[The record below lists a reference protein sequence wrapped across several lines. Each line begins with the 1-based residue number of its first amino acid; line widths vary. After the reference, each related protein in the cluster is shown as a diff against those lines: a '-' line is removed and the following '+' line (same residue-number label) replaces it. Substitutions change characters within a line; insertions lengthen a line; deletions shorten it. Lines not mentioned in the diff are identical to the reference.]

1 MNGEFV
7 MNIDFLKN
15 LRFFNPTSEL
25 KILLLLEQIQNS
37 NKITQDKLAHY
48 IHSAPS
54 MINNYIKQL
63 EKKGFLVKNK
73 KTKRNV
79 EYIITK
85 KGIDRKN
92 YLLVTYMNELIELYN
107 LTKINIE
114 LFVKNLIKRNYKNCI
129 FYGAGET
136 AKVIINVL
144 NNMPK
149 LDFKLMFLIDDDINK
164 QGKRF
169 MGYNVVS
176 CEDVGK
182 YDVDVI
188 VITSCVYEKEIRNK
202 LRNMNYPD
210 KKIINF
216 FDMDYI
222 VI

>member
-1 MNGEFV
+1 MNMEFA

-37 NKITQDKLAHY
+37 NKITQDKLAYY

-54 MINNYIKQL
+54 MINTYIKQL
-63 EKKGFLVKNK
+63 EREGFLIKNK

-114 LFVKNLIKRNYKNCI
+114 LFVKNLIKRNYKNCV

-136 AKVIINVL
+136 AKVIIKVIKD
-144 NNMPK
+144 MSK
-149 LDFKLMFLIDDDINK
+149 LDFKLMFLVDDDINK
-164 QGKRF
+164 QGEKF
-169 MGYNVVS
+169 EGYDVVS
-176 CEDVGK
+176 NVNIKKHDI
-182 YDVDVI
+182 DAI
-188 VITSCVYEKEIRNK
+188 IITSCIYEKEIRDK
-202 LRNMNYPD
+202 LRKLKYPEE
-210 KKIINF
+210 KIISF
-216 FDMDYI
+216 FDI
-222 VI
+222 E

>member
-1 MNGEFV
+1 MNMEFV

-54 MINNYIKQL
+54 MVNTYIKQL
-63 EKKGFLVKNK
+63 EKEGFLVKNK

-79 EYIITK
+79 EYIISK
-85 KGIDRKN
+85 KGIYRKN
-92 YLLVTYMNELIELYN
+92 YLLVTYMNELLELYN

-114 LFVKNLIKRNYKNCI
+114 LFVKNLIKRNYKNCV

-136 AKVIINVL
+136 AKVIIKVIKD
-144 NNMPK
+144 MPK
-149 LDFKLMFLIDDDINK
+149 LDFKLMFLVDDDESK
-164 QGKRF
+164 QGKEF
-169 MGYNVVS
+169 EGYAIVSNVNAKKH
-176 CEDVGK
+176 DI
-182 YDVDVI
+182 DAI

-202 LRNMNYPD
+202 LKKLKCPD
-210 KKIINF
+210 EKIISF
-216 FDMDYI
+216 FDID
-222 VI
+222 

>member
-1 MNGEFV
+1 

-37 NKITQDKLAHY
+37 NKLTQDKLAHY

-54 MINNYIKQL
+54 MINTYIKQL
-63 EKKGFLVKNK
+63 EKERFLVKNK

-114 LFVKNLIKRNYKNCI
+114 LFVKNLIKRNYKNCV

-136 AKVIINVL
+136 AKVIIKL
-144 NNMPK
+144 IKDMSK
-149 LDFKLMFLIDDDINK
+149 LDFKLMFLVDDDISK
-164 QGKRF
+164 QGEKF
-169 MGYNVVS
+169 EGYDVVS
-176 CEDVGK
+176 NVNIKKHDIGA
-182 YDVDVI
+182 I

-202 LRNMNYPD
+202 LRKLKYP
-210 KKIINF
+210 KEKIISF
-216 FDMDYI
+216 FDME
-222 VI
+222 

>member
-1 MNGEFV
+1 

-15 LRFFNPTSEL
+15 LRFFNPTSEF

-54 MINNYIKQL
+54 MINTYIKQL
-63 EKKGFLVKNK
+63 EKECFLVKNK
-73 KTKRNV
+73 KTKRDV

-114 LFVKNLIKRNYKNCI
+114 LFVKNLIERNYKNYV

-136 AKVIINVL
+136 AKVIIKVIKD
-144 NNMPK
+144 MSK
-149 LDFKLMFLIDDDINK
+149 LDFKLLFLVDDDINK

-169 MGYNVVS
+169 MGYDVVS
-176 CEDVGK
+176 CEDIGK

-202 LRNMNYPD
+202 LRNMNCPD

-216 FDMDYI
+216 FDI
-222 VI
+222 S

>member
-1 MNGEFV
+1 

-54 MINNYIKQL
+54 MINAYIKQL
-63 EKKGFLVKNK
+63 EKEGFLVKNK

-85 KGIDRKN
+85 KGIERKN

-114 LFVKNLIKRNYKNCI
+114 LFVKNLVNKNYKNCG

-144 NNMPK
+144 NNIPE

-169 MGYNVVS
+169 MGHNVVG
-176 CEDVGK
+176 CEDIGK
-182 YDVDVI
+182 YDIDAI

-202 LRNMNYPD
+202 LRKLNYPYE
-210 KKIINF
+210 KIISF
-216 FDMDYI
+216 FY
-222 VI
+222 VG

>member
-1 MNGEFV
+1 MNVEFA

-54 MINNYIKQL
+54 MINAYIKQL
-63 EKKGFLVKNK
+63 EREGFLVKNK

-114 LFVKNLIKRNYKNCI
+114 LFIKNLIKRNYKNCV

-136 AKVIINVL
+136 AKVIIKVIKD
-144 NNMPK
+144 MSK
-149 LDFKLMFLIDDDINK
+149 LDFKLMFLVDDDINK
-164 QGKRF
+164 QGEKF
-169 MGYNVVS
+169 EGYDVVS
-176 CEDVGK
+176 NVNIKKHDI
-182 YDVDVI
+182 DAI
-188 VITSCVYEKEIRNK
+188 IITSCVYEKEIRNK
-202 LRNMNYPD
+202 LRKLKYSD
-210 KKIINF
+210 EKVISF
-216 FDMDYI
+216 FDID
-222 VI
+222 

>member
-1 MNGEFV
+1 MNREFIV
-7 MNIDFLKN
+7 NIDFLKN

-54 MINNYIKQL
+54 MINTYIKQL
-63 EKKGFLVKNK
+63 EKNGFLVKNK
-73 KTKRNV
+73 KTRRNV

-114 LFVKNLIKRNYKNCI
+114 LFVKNLIKRSYKNCV

-136 AKVIINVL
+136 AKVIIKVIKD
-144 NNMPK
+144 MPK
-149 LDFKLMFLIDDDINK
+149 LDFKLMFLVDDDINK
-164 QGKRF
+164 QGETF
-169 MGYNVVS
+169 EG
-176 CEDVGK
+176 
-182 YDVDVI
+182 YDVFNNEKLKKCNIDAVI
-188 VITSCVYEKEIRNK
+188 ITSCVYEKEIGNK
-202 LRNMNYPD
+202 LRKLKYSD
-210 KKIINF
+210 KKVISF
-216 FDMDYI
+216 FDID
-222 VI
+222 

>member
-1 MNGEFV
+1 MNTEFV
-7 MNIDFLKN
+7 VNIDFLKD

-54 MINNYIKQL
+54 MINAYIKQL
-63 EKKGFLVKNK
+63 ERKGFLVKNK

-114 LFVKNLIKRNYKNCI
+114 IFIKNLIKRNYKNCV

-136 AKVIINVL
+136 AKVIVKVIKD
-144 NNMPK
+144 MSK
-149 LDFKLMFLIDDDINK
+149 LDFKLIFLVDDDINK
-164 QGKRF
+164 QGKKF
-169 MGYNVVS
+169 EGYDVVS
-176 CEDVGK
+176 NANIKNHDI
-182 YDVDVI
+182 DVI

-202 LRNMNYPD
+202 LKNMNYPD
-210 KKIINF
+210 EKIVSIF
-216 FDMDYI
+216 M
-222 VI
+222 

>member
-1 MNGEFV
+1 MNTEFA

-15 LRFFNPTSEL
+15 LIFFNPTSEL

-54 MINNYIKQL
+54 MINTYIKQL
-63 EKKGFLVKNK
+63 EKEGFLEKNK

-85 KGIDRKN
+85 RGIDRKN

-114 LFVKNLIKRNYKNCI
+114 LFVINLIKKKYKNCV

-136 AKVIINVL
+136 AKVIIKVIKD
-144 NNMPK
+144 MPK
-149 LDFKLMFLIDDDINK
+149 LDFKLMFLVDDDKEK
-164 QGKRF
+164 QHKTF
-169 MGYNVVS
+169 MGYDVYSNVILKKR
-176 CEDVGK
+176 E
-182 YDVDVI
+182 VDAVI
-188 VITSCVYEKEIRNK
+188 ITSCVYEKEIRKKIKK
-202 LRNMNYPD
+202 LNYPEE
-210 KKIINF
+210 KIVSF
-216 FDMDYI
+216 FGMD
-222 VI
+222 

>member
-1 MNGEFV
+1 
-7 MNIDFLKN
+7 MNIDFLEN

-37 NKITQDKLAHY
+37 NNITQGKLAHY

-54 MINNYIKQL
+54 MINAYIKQL
-63 EKKGFLVKNK
+63 EKEGFLLKNK

-114 LFVKNLIKRNYKNCI
+114 LFIKNLIKRNYKNCV

-136 AKVIINVL
+136 TKVIIKVIKD
-144 NNMPK
+144 MPK
-149 LDFKLMFLIDDDINK
+149 LDFKLMFLVDDDINK
-164 QGKRF
+164 RGEKF
-169 MGYNVVS
+169 EGYNVVS
-176 CEDVGK
+176 NVSIKKCDI
-182 YDVDVI
+182 DAI
-188 VITSCVYEKEIRNK
+188 IITSCVYEKEIRDK
-202 LRNMNYPD
+202 LRKLKYPE
-210 KKIINF
+210 KKIISF
-216 FDMDYI
+216 FDME
-222 VI
+222 

>member
-1 MNGEFV
+1 

-15 LRFFNPTSEL
+15 LRFFNPTSEF

-37 NKITQDKLAHY
+37 NKTTQDKLAHY

-54 MINNYIKQL
+54 MINTYIKQL
-63 EKKGFLVKNK
+63 EKEGFLVKNK
-73 KTKRNV
+73 KTKRDV

-107 LTKINIE
+107 STKINIE

-136 AKVIINVL
+136 AKVIIKVIKDMPEL
-144 NNMPK
+144 N
-149 LDFKLMFLIDDDINK
+149 FKLLFLVDDDINK

-169 MGYNVVS
+169 MGYDVVS
-176 CEDVGK
+176 CEDIGK

-188 VITSCVYEKEIRNK
+188 VITSCVYEKEIR
-202 LRNMNYPD
+202 
-210 KKIINF
+210 KKIKKLNYLEEKIVSF
-216 FDMDYI
+216 FEMD
-222 VI
+222 

>member
-1 MNGEFV
+1 MNKEFIV
-7 MNIDFLKN
+7 NIDFLEN

-54 MINNYIKQL
+54 MINTYIKQL
-63 EKKGFLVKNK
+63 EREGFLIKNK
-73 KTKRNV
+73 KTKRDV

-114 LFVKNLIKRNYKNCI
+114 LFVKKLVKRNYKNCV

-136 AKVIINVL
+136 AKVIIKVIKD
-144 NNMPK
+144 MPK
-149 LDFKLMFLIDDDINK
+149 LDFKLMFLVDDDINK
-164 QGKRF
+164 QREKF
-169 MGYNVVS
+169 EGYDVVS
-176 CEDVGK
+176 NVNIKKHDI
-182 YDVDVI
+182 DAI
-188 VITSCVYEKEIRNK
+188 IITSCVYEKEIRNK
-202 LRNMNYPD
+202 LRKLKYPD
-210 KKIINF
+210 EKIIVF
-216 FDMDYI
+216 FDVD
-222 VI
+222 

>member
-1 MNGEFV
+1 

-54 MINNYIKQL
+54 MINTYIKQL
-63 EKKGFLVKNK
+63 EKEGFLVKNK

-92 YLLVTYMNELIELYN
+92 YLLVTYMNELIELFN

-114 LFVKNLIKRNYKNCI
+114 LFVKNLIKRNYKNCV

-136 AKVIINVL
+136 AKVIIKVMKD
-144 NNMPK
+144 MPK
-149 LDFKLMFLIDDDINK
+149 LDFKLIFLVDDDINK
-164 QGKRF
+164 QGEKF
-169 MGYNVVS
+169 EGYDVVS
-176 CEDVGK
+176 NARIKK
-182 YDVDVI
+182 YDIDAI
-188 VITSCVYEKEIRNK
+188 IITSCVYEKEIRNK
-202 LRNMNYPD
+202 LRKLKYFD
-210 KKIINF
+210 EKVISF
-216 FDMDYI
+216 FEID
-222 VI
+222 

>member
-1 MNGEFV
+1 MNGKFA

-54 MINNYIKQL
+54 MINTYIKQL
-63 EKKGFLVKNK
+63 EREGFLVKNK

-114 LFVKNLIKRNYKNCI
+114 LFVKNLIKRNCKNCV

-136 AKVIINVL
+136 AKVIIKVIKD
-144 NNMPK
+144 MPK
-149 LDFKLMFLIDDDINK
+149 LDFKLMFLVDDDEKK
-164 QGKRF
+164 QYKKFIG
-169 MGYNVVS
+169 
-176 CEDVGK
+176 
-182 YDVDVI
+182 YDVFNNIKLRECDIDAVI
-188 VITSCVYEKEIRNK
+188 ITSCVYEKEIRDK
-202 LRNMNYPD
+202 LRKLNYPEE
-210 KKIINF
+210 KIASIF
-216 FDMDYI
+216 K
-222 VI
+222 

>member
-1 MNGEFV
+1 MNMEFIV
-7 MNIDFLKN
+7 NIDFLKN

-37 NKITQDKLAHY
+37 NNITQDKLAHY

-54 MINNYIKQL
+54 MINAYIKQL
-63 EKKGFLVKNK
+63 EKEGLLVKNK

-85 KGIDRKN
+85 KGMERKN

-114 LFVKNLIKRNYKNCI
+114 LFVKKLVKRNFKNCV

-136 AKVIINVL
+136 AKVIIKVMRD
-144 NNMPK
+144 MPK
-149 LDFKLMFLIDDDINK
+149 LDFKLLFLVDDDINK
-164 QGKRF
+164 QGKMF
-169 MGYNVVS
+169 MGYDVVS
-176 CEDVGK
+176 CEEIGK

-188 VITSCVYEKEIRNK
+188 VITSCVYEKEIRNT

-216 FDMDYI
+216 FDMD
-222 VI
+222 

>member
-37 NKITQDKLAHY
+37 NKITQNKLAHY

-54 MINNYIKQL
+54 MINTYIQQL

-73 KTKRNV
+73 KTKRNI

-85 KGIDRKN
+85 KGMDRKN
-92 YLLVTYMNELIELYN
+92 YLMVTYMNELIELYN

-114 LFVKNLIKRNYKNCI
+114 LFVKKLIKRNYKNCI

-136 AKVIINVL
+136 AKVIIKVIRD
-144 NNMPK
+144 MPE
-149 LDFKLMFLIDDDINK
+149 LDLKILFLVDDDKEK
-164 QGKRF
+164 QHETF
-169 MGYNVVS
+169 MGYDVHSNVILKKR
-176 CEDVGK
+176 E
-182 YDVDVI
+182 VDAVI
-188 VITSCVYEKEIRNK
+188 ITSCVYEKEIRKKIKK
-202 LRNMNYPD
+202 LNYPEE
-210 KKIINF
+210 KIVSF
-216 FDMDYI
+216 FEMD
-222 VI
+222 

>member
-1 MNGEFV
+1 

-15 LRFFNPTSEL
+15 LRFFNPTSDL

-54 MINNYIKQL
+54 MINTYIKQL
-63 EKKGFLVKNK
+63 EREGFLIKNK

-114 LFVKNLIKRNYKNCI
+114 LFVKKLVKRNYKNCI

-136 AKVIINVL
+136 AKVIIKAIKD
-144 NNMPK
+144 MPK
-149 LDFKLMFLIDDDINK
+149 LDFKLKFLVDDDINK
-164 QGKRF
+164 QGKKF
-169 MGYNVVS
+169 EGY
-176 CEDVGK
+176 DVLDSVNIK
-182 YDVDVI
+182 KHDVDVI
-188 VITSCVYEKEIRNK
+188 IITSCVYEKEIRNK
-202 LRNMNYPD
+202 LKSLNYPD
-210 KKIINF
+210 KKIISF
-216 FDMDYI
+216 FDID
-222 VI
+222 

>member
-1 MNGEFV
+1 MNVEFD

-54 MINNYIKQL
+54 MINTYIKQL
-63 EKKGFLVKNK
+63 EKEGFLVKNK

-85 KGIDRKN
+85 KGIERKN

-114 LFVKNLIKRNYKNCI
+114 LFVKKLVKRNYKNCV

-136 AKVIINVL
+136 AKVIIKVIKD
-144 NNMPK
+144 MPK
-149 LDFKLMFLIDDDINK
+149 LDFKLMFLVDDDINK
-164 QGKRF
+164 QGEKF
-169 MGYNVVS
+169 EGYDVVS
-176 CEDVGK
+176 NVNIK
-182 YDVDVI
+182 KHDVDAI
-188 VITSCVYEKEIRNK
+188 VVTSCVYEKEIRNK
-202 LRNMNYPD
+202 LKSLNYPD
-210 KKIINF
+210 NKIISF
-216 FDMDYI
+216 FDID
-222 VI
+222 

>member
-1 MNGEFV
+1 MNMEFD

-15 LRFFNPTSEL
+15 LRFFNPTSDL

-37 NKITQDKLAHY
+37 NKITQDKLARY

-54 MINNYIKQL
+54 MINTYIKQL
-63 EKKGFLVKNK
+63 EREGFLIKNK

-114 LFVKNLIKRNYKNCI
+114 LFIKNLIKRNYKNCV

-136 AKVIINVL
+136 AKVIIKVIKD
-144 NNMPK
+144 MPK
-149 LDFKLMFLIDDDINK
+149 LDFKLKFLVDDDINK
-164 QGKRF
+164 RGEKF
-169 MGYNVVS
+169 EGYDVVS
-176 CEDVGK
+176 NVNIKKHDI
-182 YDVDVI
+182 DAI
-188 VITSCVYEKEIRNK
+188 IITSCVYEKEIRNK
-202 LRNMNYPD
+202 LRKLEYSD
-210 KKIINF
+210 EKIISF
-216 FDMDYI
+216 FDLD
-222 VI
+222 

>member
-1 MNGEFV
+1 MNTEFA

-54 MINNYIKQL
+54 MINTYIKQL
-63 EKKGFLVKNK
+63 EREGFLVKNK

-114 LFVKNLIKRNYKNCI
+114 LFVKNLIKRNYKNCV

-136 AKVIINVL
+136 AKVIIKVIKD
-144 NNMPK
+144 MPK
-149 LDFKLMFLIDDDINK
+149 LDFKLMFLVDDDINK
-164 QGKRF
+164 RGEKF
-169 MGYNVVS
+169 EGYDVVS
-176 CEDVGK
+176 NVNIKKHDI
-182 YDVDVI
+182 DAI

-202 LRNMNYPD
+202 LRKLKYLD
-210 KKIINF
+210 EKVISF
-216 FDMDYI
+216 FDI
-222 VI
+222 S